1 MKKKRKSKSFEVG
14 DKIVDAGR
22 VYRIFKIESKKGAKG
37 KKEKVIHFKPYY
49 KTKQDRNLV
58 CSIPVKNI
66 SLTHIRKPISKN
78 RMRKLLKKL
87 SKKENKKKIT
97 NTTLAK
103 EKLRLNKPETILQIL
118 KRLWLDKQDKSTSF
132 SSNKKNLLKL
142 SMKRLVEE
150 AAFVLNIPLPQ
161 ARKRIKRILRR
172 ENKK

>member
-1 MKKKRKSKSFEVG
+1 
-14 DKIVDAGR
+14 
-22 VYRIFKIESKKGAKG
+22 
-37 KKEKVIHFKPYY
+37 
-49 KTKQDRNLV
+49 
-58 CSIPVKNI
+58 
-66 SLTHIRKPISKN
+66 
-78 RMRKLLKKL
+78 MRKLLKKL